1 MLLIVI
7 LRAICVLPTAAVRMS
22 GMAGDEM
29 RLLDGM
35 RHWAGPA
42 IRTAVFVGV
51 LWHFG
56 WRPSFRLDRENLLW
70 FVAFCAIAVPVLVV
84 EDRILKKVGPHEGFK
99 LAAVF
104 VHSVIFVIV
113 AIALALVIRWAAGK
127 Y

>member
-1 MLLIVI
+1 MPGI
-7 LRAICVLPTAAVRMS
+7 AD
-22 GMAGDEM
+22 DEKP
-29 RLLDGM
+29 LLDGM
-35 RHWAGPA
+35 RRLAGPA
-42 IRTAVFVGV
+42 IRTAVFVGI

-56 WRPSFRLDRENLLW
+56 WRPSFRLDRDNLVW
-70 FVAFCAIAVPVLVV
+70 FVAFCAIAFPVLVV

-113 AIALALVIRWAAGK
+113 AIALALIIQWIAGK